1 MRFLLLL
8 LIFISQISLAQD
20 PNHITGGFEIDI
32 SETPYQVSI
41 EYDNEH
47 LCGGSI
53 INGGFILTAAHC
65 LFFKDGSRRDVSS
78 FRVKVG
84 MTDLDGSFSG
94 RYNIVSATEHPNYT
108 HGSFDFDFA
117 LLEING
123 TIRFNSLVQPVELI
137 SDATAH
143 TQNIENT
150 VRVSGWGWTTP
161 GMIPSPSNELM
172 AVDVPIIS
180 NAQADGQL
188 DISNPSHQDLTN
200 RMLATSAISNNRL
213 GACHGDSGGPLVF
226 RQNGVPD
233 IQIGIVSWGI
243 GGCLGGVN
251 SPTIYSRILSVAEW
265 IELNSIHLVVDG
277 SSTVCPTDTSFT
289 LSGVPTGQTVSW
301 SVSSN
306 LQLVSSN
313 ATGATVRAVSSSTS
327 GSATL
332 TATLSNGVEVA
343 QVVWVGRP
351 EIFNSFIVS
360 TRAYH
365 PLGGVWYNARLINS
379 AYTDSV
385 EWMVNKP
392 AYISGS
398 GDSVLIRPLYNPSW
412 IMVSARPSNSCGTAD
427 WVTHIINLSPLP
439 GESDDSEIFEKKY
452 F

>member
-1 MRFLLLL
+1 MRFLLLFL
-8 LIFISQISLAQD
+8 FFLSQILLAQD
-20 PNHITGGFEIDI
+20 PNHITGGFEIDV
-32 SETPYQVSI
+32 SEAPYQVSI
-41 EYDNEH
+41 EYDNKH
-47 LCGGSI
+47 WCGGSI
-53 INGGFILTAAHC
+53 INGRFILTAAHC
-65 LFFKDGSRRDVSS
+65 LYDGGNRIDESS
-78 FRVKVG
+78 FRVRVG

-94 RYNIVSATEHPNYT
+94 RYSIVSATEHPNYT

-143 TQNIENT
+143 AQNIGNT

-243 GGCLGGVN
+243 GGCLAGVN

-277 SSTVCPTDTSFT
+277 PSTVCTSDASFT
-289 LSGVPTGQTVSW
+289 LSGIPTGQTVSW

-313 ATGATVRAVSSSTS
+313 ATGATVRAVSASTS

-343 QVVWVGRP
+343 QTLWIGIPQITLELEPMGTNYVAVHMEGA
-351 EIFNSFIVS
+351 NG
-360 TRAYH
+360 AD
-365 PLGGVWYNARLINS
+365 INS
-379 AYTDSV
+379 QAITSTT
-385 EWMVNKP
+385 W
-392 AYISGS
+392 
-398 GDSVLIRPLYNPSW
+398 
-412 IMVSARPSNSCGTAD
+412 
-427 WVTHIINLSPLP
+427 
-439 GESDDSEIFEKKY
+439 
-452 F
+452 